1 MTPTESIIQKNI
13 RLATNLTGGLLL
25 RNNSGVA
32 VFEQRGVVR
41 HVRYGLGNDSKL
53 LNAEFKSSDLIGI
66 TPVIIEPRH
75 VGRVF
80 GVFTAVEAKSG
91 NWIYQ
96 ATEREI
102 AQLNFINK
110 IRKCGGIA
118 TFAPD
123 ESAYF
128 NAIIEFLNENQKNT
142 KRT

>member
-1 MTPTESIIQKNI
+1 MNESTNQKNI
-13 RLATNLTGGLLL
+13 RLATNLSGGLLF

-32 VFEQRGVVR
+32 VFEQRGVIR

-53 LNAEFKSSDLIGI
+53 LNAEFKSSDLIGV
-66 TPVIIEPRH
+66 TPILIEPRH

-91 NWIYQ
+91 NWIYR

-110 IRKCGGIA
+110 IRACGGIA
-118 TFAPD
+118 TFSPG

-128 NAIIEFLNENQKNT
+128 NAIIEFVNAN
-142 KRT
+142 